1 MPLQKCDRVIDPV
14 SQNVQRLNQ
23 KTYQQLRLALSLNL
37 RRQILIAVCDDFYLR
52 DHIAHQL
59 QQDLASAHPS
69 YQLSAAPSIQFVTLK
84 LNLKHPDPYLQIVA
98 WLKQQA
104 SAGIRYPAGTS
115 IQVQIFGVEGLTR
128 QSARVQR
135 EFLNALRST
144 ERRLPH
150 LDVNILLWL
159 PRPWAYTV
167 RESAPE
173 FWRWRSRVFEFV
185 SNPTPTH
192 DIAADVQPS
201 SPPTHPPSA
210 NRFPPAAGPSSPSA
224 TPPIQPAAPRISPT
238 RPPAPIPP
246 PPRPS
251 QPSSEPPN
259 YPTSNPS
266 PPPFQPPSP
275 PPATQP
281 TDAPPDDPLPDLWAL
296 LQQDLNRLETDPPSD
311 NRPSGYLLQPQDAP
325 VSQQPPVL
333 PPQPT
338 PIKPT
343 VESVDVGVP
352 TDSTNAPVA
361 PARRE
366 VQDGQSSPRDIT
378 TEVATESVTE
388 SVTEAIST
396 EQVEPTVESPSE
408 ISPALPKFDSQEE
421 TTTQP
426 LTVSLLS
433 PELDDSLPHVSVLP
447 GVIGDGTD
455 LALPTI
461 TTLNPA
467 TGTNTN
473 FSWLSET
480 ESSQPIVHVL
490 SQQHSAVL
498 AATPSTTTA
507 VVEEDSDEAVRAV
520 LRYINEQ
527 QQQRPPNPEFL
538 AYAYQDLGNLY
549 RDRIDAGDASV
560 QTLTN
565 AIQAYEQGLHWADKA
580 VISVPDVLNDL
591 GNLYWLQSRYAV
603 QPEQAILNLQQSIET
618 YQRALNQVSLRRQPD
633 VYAMVQHNVGT
644 AYGDL
649 AQYKN
654 AVEHLQSA
662 VYCYEQ
668 ALQYRSPDTH
678 LAQYVATQNN
688 LGTAY
693 WKLSQH
699 DHANVY
705 LRQAVAAYEEALK
718 YSSPDENG
726 LHYAMIQN
734 NLSTTYWQLAQ
745 YEKPIEYLQQ
755 AIAGYEQALQYRTLE
770 YPASHAST
778 QNNRGAAYRQ
788 LAQYFVDVPD
798 TQRSY
803 LESAI
808 AAYTQALQAVE
819 QHQQQASMPLSFDIG
834 STYNGLA
841 SAHHQ
846 LVQAAPDLSLPE
858 KSRHL
863 DRALQFFLQA
873 LSYWQDDAELGQSI
887 VRSLIQVTR
896 TYYKECGMDGQNA
909 ALAQIPAHLLPQILT
924 QL

>member
-37 RRQILIAVCDDFYLR
+37 RRQILISVCDDFYLR

-69 YQLSAAPSIQFVTLK
+69 YQLAAVPSIQFVTLK

-115 IQVQIFGVEGLTR
+115 VQVQIFGVEGLTR
-128 QSARVQR
+128 QSARIQR
-135 EFLNALRST
+135 EFLNALRNT

-192 DIAADVQPS
+192 DIAADVQPA
-201 SPPTHPPSA
+201 SPSAHPPST
-210 NRFPPAAGPSSPSA
+210 NRFPPAAGQADHSP
-224 TPPIQPAAPRISPT
+224 TPTIQPAATRISPT
-238 RPPAPIPP
+238 RPPSPIPP

-251 QPSSEPPN
+251 QTDFPSPTPN
-259 YPTSNPS
+259 PTSPPSRPS
-266 PPPFQPPSP
+266 PAPPPTPPIDSP
-275 PPATQP
+275 PDT
-281 TDAPPDDPLPDLWAL
+281 PDDPLPDLWAL
-296 LQQDLNRLETDPPSD
+296 LQQDLNRLENNPPSD
-311 NRPSGYLLQPQDAP
+311 DRPSAFLPQPHSIS
-325 VSQQPPVL
+325 VSTPPPVL
-333 PPQPT
+333 EPQPT
-338 PIKPT
+338 QTPHIVEVET
-343 VESVDVGVP
+343 VNVEVP
-352 TDSTNAPVA
+352 EASSAA
-361 PARRE
+361 PAAAE
-366 VQDGQSSPRDIT
+366 SEYQNGQRSSVEAIATEAVT
-378 TEVATESVTE
+378 TERVELAPELPGLTEPQADTAS
-388 SVTEAIST
+388 
-396 EQVEPTVESPSE
+396 
-408 ISPALPKFDSQEE
+408 
-421 TTTQP
+421 QP
-426 LTVSLLS
+426 LTAPFLL
-433 PELDDSLPHVSVLP
+433 PDLDESLPHVSVLP
-447 GVIGDGTD
+447 GLIGDGTD
-455 LALPTI
+455 FALPTI
-461 TTLNPA
+461 TALSPE
-467 TGTNTN
+467 TGTNTH
-473 FSWLSET
+473 FSWLSEA
-480 ESSQPIVHVL
+480 ESSQPLVHVL

-498 AATPSTTTA
+498 AATPSVVTA
-507 VVEEDSDEAVRAV
+507 LVEDDSDEAVRSV
-520 LRYINEQ
+520 LRYITEQ

-580 VISVPDVLNDL
+580 VISVPDLLNDL
-591 GNLYWLQSRYAV
+591 GNLHWLQSRYAV

-649 AQYKN
+649 AQYTN
-654 AVEHLQSA
+654 PVEHLQSA

-788 LAQYFVDVPD
+788 LAQYFVDVPE
-798 TQRSY
+798 TQRPY

-819 QHQQQASMPLSFDIG
+819 QHQQQANMPLSFDIG

-846 LVQAAPDLSLPE
+846 LVQAAPDLSASE

-863 DRALQFFLQA
+863 NQSLQFFLQA
-873 LSYWQDDAELGQSI
+873 LSYWQDDADLGQTI
-887 VRSLIQVTR
+887 LRSLIQVTR
-896 TYYKECGMDGQNA
+896 TSYKECGMDGQNA
-909 ALAQIPAHLLPQILT
+909 ALARIPAHLLPQILT

>member
-37 RRQILIAVCDDFYLR
+37 RRQILISVCDDFYLR

-59 QQDLASAHPS
+59 QQDLASAHPF
-69 YQLSAAPSIQFVTLK
+69 YQLAAAPSIQFVTLK

-104 SAGIRYPAGTS
+104 NAGIRYPAGTS
-115 IQVQIFGVEGLTR
+115 VQVQIFGVEGLTR
-128 QSARVQR
+128 QSARIQR

-201 SPPTHPPSA
+201 SPSANPPSATA
-210 NRFPPAAGPSSPSA
+210 NRFPPAAGQSGQSS
-224 TPPIQPAAPRISPT
+224 TPTIQPAATRINPT
-238 RPPAPIPP
+238 RPPSPIPP
-246 PPRPS
+246 PPRPN
-251 QPSSEPPN
+251 Q
-259 YPTSNPS
+259 TDFPS
-266 PPPFQPPSP
+266 PTPNPTAPPSRPPSTP
-275 PPATQP
+275 PPTQP
-281 TDAPPDDPLPDLWAL
+281 TDSPPDTPDDPLPDLWAL
-296 LQQDLNRLETDPPSD
+296 LQQDLNRLDDNPPS
-311 NRPSGYLLQPQDAP
+311 NHCPSASLPQPHSTSVPAP
-325 VSQQPPVL
+325 PPAL
-333 PPQPT
+333 EPQPT
-338 PIKPT
+338 QVQYIVET
-343 VESVDVGVP
+343 VDAEVPEVFTETSVSAEES
-352 TDSTNAPVA
+352 
-361 PARRE
+361 
-366 VQDGQSSPRDIT
+366 DGQNGQRYSVEAVT
-378 TEVATESVTE
+378 TELDKLA
-388 SVTEAIST
+388 
-396 EQVEPTVESPSE
+396 
-408 ISPALPKFDSQEE
+408 
-421 TTTQP
+421 
-426 LTVSLLS
+426 
-433 PELDDSLPHVSVLP
+433 PELPELTEPQADTASQPPTATVLLPDLPDLDESLPHVSVLP
-447 GVIGDGTD
+447 GLVGDGTD
-455 LALPTI
+455 FALPTI
-461 TTLNPA
+461 TALNPE
-467 TGTNTN
+467 TGTNTH

-480 ESSQPIVHVL
+480 ESNQPLVHVL

-498 AATPSTTTA
+498 AATPAA
-507 VVEEDSDEAVRAV
+507 VAALVEDDTDEAVRSV
-520 LRYINEQ
+520 LRYITEQ

-580 VISVPDVLNDL
+580 VISVPDLLNDL
-591 GNLYWLQSRYAV
+591 GNLHWLQSRYAV

-649 AQYKN
+649 AQYTN
-654 AVEHLQSA
+654 PVEHLQSA

-699 DHANVY
+699 DHTNVY

-745 YEKPIEYLQQ
+745 YENPIEYLQQ
-755 AIAGYEQALQYRTLE
+755 AIAGYEQALTYRTLD

-803 LESAI
+803 LKSAI

-819 QHQQQASMPLSFDIG
+819 QHQQQANMPLSFDIG

-846 LVQAAPDLSLPE
+846 LVQAAPDLSASE

-863 DRALQFFLQA
+863 NQSLQFFLQA
-873 LSYWQDDAELGQSI
+873 LSYWQDDADLGQTI

-896 TYYKECGMDGQNA
+896 TSYKECGMDGQNA

>member
-1 MPLQKCDRVIDPV
+1 MIDPV

-37 RRQILIAVCDDFYLR
+37 RRQILISVCDDFYLR

-69 YQLSAAPSIQFVTLK
+69 YQPTAAPSIQFVTLK

-115 IQVQIFGVEGLTR
+115 VQVQIFGVEGLTR
-128 QSARVQR
+128 QSARIQR
-135 EFLNALRST
+135 EFLNALRNT

-192 DIAADVQPS
+192 DIAADIQ
-201 SPPTHPPSA
+201 
-210 NRFPPAAGPSSPSA
+210 PSSPSA
-224 TPPIQPAAPRISPT
+224 SPPSATANQFPPSINQSGQNSTPTIQPAATRISPT
-238 RPPAPIPP
+238 RPPSPIPP

-251 QPSSEPPN
+251 PTDSEPSTPS
-259 YPTSNPS
+259 YPTPNPTS
-266 PPPFQPPSP
+266 PPARPPSTP
-275 PPATQP
+275 PSIQP
-281 TDAPPDDPLPDLWAL
+281 TDSPPDEPLPDLWAL
-296 LQQDLNRLETDPPSD
+296 LQQDLNRLDNHPPSD
-311 NRPSGYLLQPQDAP
+311 HRPSASL
-325 VSQQPPVL
+325 
-333 PPQPT
+333 PQPT
-338 PIKPT
+338 STSVSAPPPALEPLPLQTQRI
-343 VESVDVGVP
+343 VEAVDTEASEVSTAASISAEESKNQIDQRYSVEAIATEAVRVKLAP
-352 TDSTNAPVA
+352 ELPELTDSQA
-361 PARRE
+361 
-366 VQDGQSSPRDIT
+366 D
-378 TEVATESVTE
+378 
-388 SVTEAIST
+388 
-396 EQVEPTVESPSE
+396 
-408 ISPALPKFDSQEE
+408 
-421 TTTQP
+421 
-426 LTVSLLS
+426 TVSIL
-433 PELDDSLPHVSVLP
+433 PDLDETLPSVSVLP
-447 GVIGDGTD
+447 GIVGDGTD
-455 LALPTI
+455 FALPTI
-461 TTLNPA
+461 TALSPE
-467 TGTNTN
+467 TGTNIH

-480 ESSQPIVHVL
+480 ESSQPLVHVL
-490 SQQHSAVL
+490 SQQDSAAL
-498 AATPSTTTA
+498 AATPAAVTTL
-507 VVEEDSDEAVRAV
+507 VEEDADEAVRSV
-520 LRYINEQ
+520 LRYITEQ

-580 VISVPDVLNDL
+580 VISVPDLLNDL
-591 GNLYWLQSRYAV
+591 GNLHWLQSRYAV
-603 QPEQAILNLQQSIET
+603 QPEQAIMNLQQSIET
-618 YQRALNQVSLRRQPD
+618 YRRALNQVSLRRQPD

-649 AQYKN
+649 AQYAN
-654 AVEHLQSA
+654 PVEHLQSA

-745 YEKPIEYLQQ
+745 YENPIEYLQQ
-755 AIAGYEQALQYRTLE
+755 AIAGYEQALTYRTLA

-788 LAQYFVDVPD
+788 LAQYFVDVPES
-798 TQRSY
+798 QRTY
-803 LESAI
+803 LENAI

-819 QHQQQASMPLSFDIG
+819 QHQQQANMPLSFDIG

-846 LVQAAPDLSLPE
+846 LVQTAPELSASE

-863 DRALQFFLQA
+863 NQSLQFFLQA
-873 LSYWQDDAELGQSI
+873 LSYWQDDADLGQSI

-896 TYYKECGMDGQNA
+896 TSYKECGMDGQNA
-909 ALAQIPAHLLPQILT
+909 SLSQIPAHLLPQILT